1 MIQAANSATRDD
13 SLSVSLDL
21 VVTDRESVFE
31 LLRHEESSRGDF
43 ALSALKV
50 GVLAIRQACGVVDAQ
65 SIQEECQRFV
75 EIVGDTL
82 RVHSDGVST
91 QVGTLLAK
99 YFEPTSGE
107 FNQRLDRL
115 VRRDGELESLLG
127 RHLNGDGSS
136 LTSTLEKHIGPNSP
150 LLQVLSPDQRKGI
163 LAALK
168 ESLDQVLVDH
178 SKSIAGQFSLD
189 DKESALSRLLG
200 EITEKNGV
208 LRQDLV
214 VDLDKIRKE
223 FSLDNENGALSRLVT
238 RVEGANRTIL
248 NEFSAD
254 NELSALNKMAKLLD
268 ATNKSIDA
276 SLSLDQEQSA
286 LSRLRREI
294 VTVINGMA
302 KTNAEFQEQVRV
314 SLESLKARRKE
325 AARSTTHGLDF
336 QDVVGSFI
344 EQQAQ
349 RLGDLFEPTNDSAGR
364 IARCKVG
371 DFVVTLGP
379 ESAAPESRIVFEAK
393 EDCSYSKKDALLEL
407 QKARENREAQ
417 VGVFV
422 FSRESAP
429 EGLDS
434 LTRWDKDLI
443 VIWDAHDPNTDVVL
457 KTCISVARMIAV
469 QNKKVSERTAT
480 DIAEMKALTDALCRD
495 VSVLDEIVKS
505 ATAAQNHCEKIVSRA
520 GGLKKRIDTNLTEL
534 QGHLAS
540 LDAIG

>member
-31 LLRHEESSRGDF
+31 LLRYEEPSRGDF

-127 RHLNGDGSS
+127 RHLHGDGSS

-294 VTVINGMA
+294 VAVIEGMA

-314 SLESLKARRKE
+314 SLESLKARRTE

-336 QDVVGSFI
+336 QQVVGSFV

-349 RLGDLFEPTNDSAGR
+349 RLGDLYEATNDSAGR

-371 DFVVTLGP
+371 DFLVTLGP
-379 ESAAPESRIVFEAK
+379 DSAAPESCIVFEAK
-393 EDCSYSKKDALLEL
+393 QDRSYTQKDALTEL
-407 QKARENREAQ
+407 QKARENR
-417 VGVFV
+417 GGNG
-422 FSRESAP
+422 SR
-429 EGLDS
+429 
-434 LTRWDKDLI
+434 
-443 VIWDAHDPNTDVVL
+443 
-457 KTCISVARMIAV
+457 
-469 QNKKVSERTAT
+469 KKG
-480 DIAEMKALTDALCRD
+480 
-495 VSVLDEIVKS
+495 
-505 ATAAQNHCEKIVSRA
+505 QPGSRKVCF
-520 GGLKKRIDTNLTEL
+520 GSRKK
-534 QGHLAS
+534 GHLRPS
-540 LDAIG
+540 CGC